1 MAPMAD
7 PQYIVTG
14 GAGFIGS
21 NLVAEL
27 LKRDPGCSVMV
38 VDDFRSGSFA
48 NLVEACSRAGV
59 GPFTGEIV
67 PDSVGELN
75 WQPAITGLE
84 PKAVFHLAAI
94 TDTTVGDEQTMI
106 RDNTE
111 CFAEMVSAAGEAGV
125 PLVYASS
132 AATYGTPAQTA
143 TREAFPLE
151 AAGEPN
157 NVYGF
162 SKWMMEVEHRRIA
175 AERAEAGEPPPPVVG
190 LRYFNVFGPCEA
202 GKGHMASMVFQLA
215 TRALAGKTP
224 RLFADGEQARD
235 QVCVDDVVDCTLA
248 AAGLGSKPD
257 PTPGVYNLGSGRATS
272 FNAIVKAIETAL
284 GRGEAITPEYF
295 EMPETIRRFYQDFT
309 CADMSATATGLGW
322 TPEHDPLEAMVKY
335 VAYLAEHPKT
345 WQAGAAS

>member
-1 MAPMAD
+1 MSA

-27 LKRDPGCSVMV
+27 LKRDPGCGVMV
-38 VDDFRSGSFA
+38 VDDFRSGTFA
-48 NLVEACSRAGV
+48 NLIEACTRKGV

-67 PDSVGELN
+67 SDSVGELN

-94 TDTTVGDEQTMI
+94 TDTTVADEQAMM

-111 CFAEMVSAAGEAGV
+111 GFAEMVTASAEAGV

-132 AATYGTPAQTA
+132 AATYGTPPQTA
-143 TREAFPLE
+143 TREPFPLE

-162 SKWMMEVEHRRIA
+162 SKWMMEVEHRRITDERA
-175 AERAEAGEPPPPVVG
+175 AEGESIPPVVG
-190 LRYFNVFGPCEA
+190 LRFFNVFGPCEA

-215 TRALAGKTP
+215 TQVLTGKTP
-224 RLFADGEQARD
+224 RLFAPGDQARD
-235 QVCVDDVVDCTLA
+235 QVFVDDVVDCTLA

-257 PTPGVYNLGSGRATS
+257 PVPGVYNLGSGRATS
-272 FNAIVKAIETAL
+272 FNAIVKAINKAL
-284 GRGEAITPEYF
+284 DRDENTPPEYF
-295 EMPETIRRFYQDFT
+295 EMPASIRRFYQDFT
-309 CADMSATATGLGW
+309 CADMSMTATGLGW
-322 TPEHDPLEAMVKY
+322 QPKHDPVEAMVEY

-345 WQAGAAS
+345 WQAGAGS

>member
-1 MAPMAD
+1 MPA

-27 LKRDPGCSVMV
+27 LKRDPGCAVMV
-38 VDDFRSGSFA
+38 VDDFRCGSFA
-48 NLVEACSRAGV
+48 NLVEACHRKGV

-94 TDTTVGDEQTMI
+94 TDTTVADEQTMM

-111 CFAEMVSAAGEAGV
+111 GFVEMVTASAEAGV

-143 TREAFPLE
+143 TREPFPIE

-175 AERAEAGEPPPPVVG
+175 DERAGEGERVPPVVG
-190 LRYFNVFGPCEA
+190 LRFFNVFGPCEA
-202 GKGHMASMVFQLA
+202 GKGKMASMVYQLA
-215 TRALAGKTP
+215 TQVLAGKTP

-257 PTPGVYNLGSGRATS
+257 PTPGVYNLGSGQATS
-272 FNAIVKAIETAL
+272 FNAIIKAIETAL
-284 GRGEAITPEYF
+284 GRGEAITPDYF
-295 EMPETIRRFYQDFT
+295 EMPEPIRRFYQDFT
-309 CADMSATATGLGW
+309 CADMAATATGLGW
-322 TPEHDPLEAMVKY
+322 TPGHDPLEAMVEY